1 MAAVDAAVRAAARYG
16 YAAEDPLVIEETNNV
31 VVWLRPHSIIAKVG
45 RWSHSLEPLVRE
57 HSVASALA
65 ASGAPIASPLSETEP
80 VPDDTTGFLITL
92 WERLDGRPAD
102 DVDPAA
108 VGRSLRTLHEHLARH
123 EGDLPNFRSHIELAR
138 AALDN
143 DRAMSALQ
151 EADRTTL
158 RLAIDTLTRRVDAFV
173 IRTQALHGEPHG
185 GNMLTT
191 ATGIR
196 WIDLEDVC
204 LGPVEWD
211 LAFLPDKAVEAFD
224 DVDVELL
231 GLVRTLNRACTA
243 VWCWSRADLPGMLW
257 HAKHHLRLVKGAMAK

>member
-16 YAAEDPLVIEETNNV
+16 YAVEDALVIEETNNV
-31 VVWLRPHSIIAKVG
+31 VVWLRPHPIIAKVG
-45 RWSHSLEPLVRE
+45 RWSHSLEPLIRE
-57 HSVASALA
+57 HSVTTMLA
-65 ASGAPIASPLSETEP
+65 AYGAPIAPPLSGAGP
-80 VPDDTTGFLITL
+80 VRDDRTGFMITL

-102 DVDPAA
+102 DVDPAV
-108 VGRSLRTLHEHLARH
+108 VGRSLRTLHEHLAH
-123 EGDLPNFRSHIELAR
+123 YEGDLPNFRSHIELAR

-158 RLAIDTLTRRVDAFV
+158 RLAIDTLTPRVDAFV
-173 IRTQALHGEPHG
+173 VRTQALHGEPHG
-185 GNMLTT
+185 GNMLMT
-191 ATGIR
+191 ATGLR

-231 GLVRTLNRACTA
+231 RLVRTLNSSCTA
-243 VWCWSRADLPGMLW
+243 VWCSSRADLPGMLW
-257 HAKHHLRLVKGAMAK
+257 HAKHHLRLVKGAMTR